1 MSSLVLY
8 LLDLVAITFMVFA
21 LYFRRHRRRD
31 MMVAY
36 LVANL
41 GVLAVANAL
50 ASSTVAAGLGLGL
63 FGILSII
70 RLRSAELDQAE
81 IAYYF
86 AALALGLLA
95 GISVTPDWLSPVLMV
110 SIVAAVYVGDHPHL
124 FSGYRIQ
131 RVELDA
137 VYTDEE
143 RLIEVLEEMFG
154 ATVHRLKV
162 RNVDMV
168 RDITTVE
175 VRYQLPSTA
184 SRSSESARA
193 EKTNP

>member
-1 MSSLVLY
+1 MSSLPLY
-8 LLDLVAITFMVFA
+8 LLNLVAITVMVFA

-31 MMVAY
+31 MVVAY

-41 GVLAVANAL
+41 GVLAVADAL
-50 ASSTVAAGLGLGL
+50 ASSAIAAGLGLGL

-86 AALALGLLA
+86 AALALGLLG

-110 SIVAAVYVGDHPHL
+110 SIVAAVYVGDHPRL
-124 FSGYRIQ
+124 FAGYRIQ
-131 RVELDA
+131 RVVLNA
-137 VYTDEE
+137 VYTDEK
-143 RLIEVLEEMFG
+143 RLIAVLEEIFG
-154 ATVHRLKV
+154 ATVHRLTV

-168 RDITTVE
+168 RDMTTVE
-175 VRYQLPSTA
+175 VRYQLPPTPKQSTA
-184 SRSSESARA
+184 SA
-193 EKTNP
+193 EVKNMNP